1 MATVVERP
9 RPLPVAAPP
18 PRKSWPWRPLA
29 EAAAVVLSPV
39 VAFFVLQ
46 LRAMA
51 PSDIPDTGIQLMYVV
66 DPRDVFM
73 RFSQAYAS
81 TSRLREGA
89 RVGYNV
95 PARVSYLLFGGVGG
109 FYVFRYVLV
118 LLAAGSAY
126 LLLRRCYGRLA
137 GVAGIA
143 AILASPVLVTAWGTD
158 YPDSAGVSYLV
169 AGVACL
175 AMPSAP
181 RRRRSWMAAGAFF
194 LVMATWA
201 HGTGG
206 LLAAAAVAAYLAVRL
221 LRERTG
227 LAVDVGILAG
237 VAVATT
243 GALMVGSG
251 LLEGQFDFVVPTI
264 RSLAFLSE
272 PAQRALWHS
281 ASPRWAPYVSYL
293 LVLPATAAAFL
304 VTFVSRRGR
313 RPPIGTPQLVVG
325 LAFGVQLLVSIY
337 MQFFGNLETLEQHY
351 FSSMLWGGALLAFA
365 VTLVELAQ
373 RAGGRYVQLLPTA
386 AIVLVAL
393 GYVLLKPGVP
403 TFGWAPYGFVLAG
416 LLVASVALARAA
428 GALRRPTDAW
438 IAASAGFIG
447 AALCAFVLTV
457 AHEPSHALIPNT
469 SRFDPVPAYS
479 SALGGDATSFLDQYR
494 VATELPGFVG
504 NATYPDE
511 QLLMWTTWATTG
523 NELQVLGLYR
533 GGYNLLPSSPPAI
546 TGADRAFLDQRR
558 PAELLLI
565 GPIGAWFDGAVAA
578 LAGAG
583 YQPAVVRST
592 TLRSGSYVVHAE
604 LLTLH
609 AYPPVAPGAA
619 P

>member
-1 MATVVERP
+1 M
-9 RPLPVAAPP
+9 
-18 PRKSWPWRPLA
+18 
-29 EAAAVVLSPV
+29 VLSPV
-39 VAFFVLQ
+39 VGFFVLQ
-46 LRAMA
+46 MRAMA
-51 PSDIPDTGIQLMYVV
+51 PSDIPDTGIQLMYVL

-73 RFSQAYAS
+73 RYAQAYAS

-89 RVGYNV
+89 RVGYVV

-109 FYVFRYVLV
+109 FYAFRYVLV

-175 AMPSAP
+175 AMPSAARW
-181 RRRRSWMAAGAFF
+181 RRAWMAAGAFF

-206 LLAAAAVAAYLAVRL
+206 LLAAAVAAAYLAVRL
-221 LRERTG
+221 LRERRR
-227 LAVDVGILAG
+227 LLVDVGILAG

-243 GALMVGSG
+243 AALMVASG
-251 LLEGQFDFVVPTI
+251 LLVGQFDFVAPTI
-264 RSLAFLSE
+264 RSISYLSQ

-281 ASPRWAPYVSYL
+281 ASPDWAPYVSYL
-293 LVLPATAAAFL
+293 LVLPATALAL
-304 VTFVSRRGR
+304 VVTFASRPGR
-313 RPPIGTPQLVVG
+313 RPPVGTPQLLVG
-325 LAFGVQLLVSIY
+325 LAFGVQLLLSIY

-365 VTLVELAQ
+365 FTLVELAQ
-373 RAGGRYVQLLPTA
+373 RAGGRFVQLLPVA
-386 AIVLVAL
+386 ALLLVPL
-393 GYVLLKPGVP
+393 GYLVLAPRAP
-403 TFGWAPYGFVLAG
+403 TFGWAPYGFVVAG

-428 GALRRPTDAW
+428 GAMPRPATW
-438 IAASAGFIG
+438 VASGAGLLG

-457 AHEPSHALIPNT
+457 AQEPSHAPIPRT
-469 SRFDPVPAYS
+469 SRFDPVPAYAT
-479 SALGGDATSFLDQYR
+479 ALGGDAGAILDQYR
-494 VATELPGFVG
+494 VATEVPGFVG
-504 NATYPDE
+504 NATYPGE
-511 QLLMWTTWATTG
+511 QLLMWTTWGTTG
-523 NELQVLGLYR
+523 DELQVLGLYR
-533 GGYNLLPSSPPAI
+533 GGYNLLPASPPALSPP
-546 TGADRAFLDQRR
+546 DRAFLDRRR

-565 GPIGAWFDGAVAA
+565 GPSGAWFGSAVAA

-583 YQPAVVRST
+583 YRPAVERATV
-592 TLRSGSYVVHAE
+592 LRSGGYVVHAE
-604 LLTLH
+604 LLSLH
-609 AYPPVAPGAA
+609 AYPPAAPGGM